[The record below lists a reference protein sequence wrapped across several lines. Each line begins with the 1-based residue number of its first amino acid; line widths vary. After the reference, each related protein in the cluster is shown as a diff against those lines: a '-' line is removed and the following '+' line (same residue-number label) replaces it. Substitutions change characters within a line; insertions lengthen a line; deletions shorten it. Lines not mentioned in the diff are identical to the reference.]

1 MIRVRRRRL
10 AFAWTPSTD
19 RDAGDNVLLVK
30 RVLCARP
37 VPIPLDTQAFPRSW
51 DAVDAFQTEENVPNI
66 VAHAGF
72 LFLAEALLDDLAPYL
87 DIAPEHNL
95 IFTGHSIGGA
105 LAGLCTVLARTRDA
119 ARN

>member
-1 MIRVRRRRL
+1 M
-10 AFAWTPSTD
+10 
-19 RDAGDNVLLVK
+19 LLVK

-105 LAGLCTVLARTRDA
+105 LAGLCLSLIHI
-119 ARN
+119 